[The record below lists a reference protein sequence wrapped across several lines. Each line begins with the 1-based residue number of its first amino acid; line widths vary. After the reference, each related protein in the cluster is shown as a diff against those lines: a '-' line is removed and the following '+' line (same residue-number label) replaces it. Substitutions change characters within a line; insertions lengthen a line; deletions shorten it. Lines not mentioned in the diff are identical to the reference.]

1 MNNVFTVLF
10 HYLLPFFRQLLNS
23 VFPKPVVFLSK
34 ELFQVSF
41 TVFYGNEIFFHYEN
55 FVKTKIN
62 ENLKIQCLMNVADE
76 SELPSQSVI
85 VFAQS

>member
-1 MNNVFTVLF
+1 MNMLFNKVLG
-10 HYLLPFFRQLLNS
+10 
-23 VFPKPVVFLSK
+23 
-34 ELFQVSF
+34 
-41 TVFYGNEIFFHYEN
+41 GNEIFFHYEN